1 MCMTGTS
8 RSPAVAAA
16 WLCARGGAPSV
27 EAALAACAA
36 ARPGVAV
43 SEADAGRLR
52 AFVGGGEGRG

>member
-1 MCMTGTS
+1 MTGTS

-52 AFVGGGEGRG
+52 AFVGGARG